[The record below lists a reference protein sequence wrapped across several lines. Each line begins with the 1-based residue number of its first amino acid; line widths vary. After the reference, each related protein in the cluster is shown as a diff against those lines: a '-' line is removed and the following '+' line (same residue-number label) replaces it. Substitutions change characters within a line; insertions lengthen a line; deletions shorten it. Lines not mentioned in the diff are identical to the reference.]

1 MEPNLFKYIW
11 RYSKRDQAAIL
22 LLVVISLPFYF
33 VSLSVPKSIV
43 NTGIIGQGY
52 DGPGDTQSFLAF
64 DLPFSET
71 FFGAPIKVFE
81 GFQLEQESML
91 LALSFA
97 FLALVI
103 VNGLFKFQINTAKG
117 RLGERMLRRLRF
129 ELADRLLRFRILS
142 LRRMK
147 GAEVATMVKDEVE
160 PLGGFIGDA
169 FVTPAFLGG
178 QALTAMAFILVQ
190 SFWLG
195 AIAGGIVLTQALL
208 IPKLR
213 KRILALGRQR
223 QLTARALAGRVSEL
237 LDGAVEVHTND
248 ATHWERAE
256 LSNRLGKIFGICF
269 EIYQR
274 KFFVKFL
281 NNFLSQLTPFIFYS
295 LGGILALRGSLDI
308 GALVAVIAAYKEL
321 PGPVRDLI
329 NWEQQRN
336 DVQIK
341 YEQVIEQFET
351 GEIIDPAM
359 QDPEADTGTP
369 LRGDIVFS
377 ALSLAD
383 DSDNNV
389 VEGVS
394 FKLPMDSAIAIVG
407 GSGSGKEFLPQLI
420 AGLLPVSGGGV
431 SLGGQDV
438 AKLPETVLGRRLGY
452 AGQDSYLFPM
462 SVRENLLYG
471 VKHRPLRD
479 ADYDEADRKMWTAM
493 QAEARRAANSTFDIN
508 ADWVDYEALAVS
520 SEEELRR
527 HLLRVVSLVGFEEDI
542 YRYGLYGAIDPQ
554 EHPDVAEGV
563 LKARA
568 ALAKRL
574 QEEGFTDLVARFDQ
588 DSYNMNATLAENL
601 LFGTPTKPEYAPD
614 ALGGN
619 DLVIGAL
626 QELGLTRKLQEM
638 GLKIAEFTVEIF
650 ADLPPGHPFFEQ
662 FSFISAD
669 DLPDYE
675 AIVGR
680 AEKNDVT
687 GLNEEERGLLL
698 GLPFRY
704 VEARHRL
711 DLVDA
716 AFAEKVVEA
725 RKNLAAAIEVK
736 DPGAVA
742 FYDADS
748 YNGVAS
754 LLDNVLFGRLV
765 YGRAEAQETMERLI
779 GEVLAA
785 LDLRD
790 AVLTAGLD
798 YQVGVGGNRL
808 SAAQKQKTA
817 LARAMIKRPDLLVIN
832 EATAVMDGATRSRIV
847 ETIIDARR
855 QEEEGRRGVFWTLE
869 RATLAQHFDQIV
881 VMKNGRVAE
890 IGRFEELNKDGT
902 ALAELLSSD

>member
-11 RYSKRDQAAIL
+11 RYSRREQIGIL
-22 LLVVISLPFYF
+22 LLVAISLPFYF
-33 VSLSVPKSIV
+33 ISLSVPKDIV

-52 DGPGDTQSFLAF
+52 AGPGDTQSFLAF
-64 DLPFSET
+64 DLPLSET
-71 FFGAPIKVFE
+71 LFGAPITLFE

-91 LALSFA
+91 LGLSFT

-142 LRRMK
+142 LRKMK

-178 QALTAMAFILVQ
+178 QALTAMAFIMVQ
-190 SFWLG
+190 SLWLG
-195 AIAGGIVLTQALL
+195 LIAGAIVLVQALL

-213 KRILALGRQR
+213 KRILVLGRQR
-223 QLTARALAGRVSEL
+223 QLTARALAGRISEL
-237 LDGAVEVHTND
+237 LDGATEVHAND

-256 LSNRLGKIFGICF
+256 ISNRLGLIFGIRF
-269 EIYQR
+269 EIFQR

-281 NNFLSQLTPFIFYS
+281 NNFLSQLTPFIFYA

-308 GALVAVIAAYKEL
+308 GALVAVIAAYKDL

-341 YEQVIEQFET
+341 YEQVIEQFQP
-351 GEIIDPAM
+351 GEIIEPEM
-359 QDPEADTGTP
+359 QDPEADDGQP
-369 LRGDIVFS
+369 LSGAIVFS
-377 ALSLAD
+377 SVSLAD
-383 DSDNNV
+383 DSDNNLI
-389 VEGVS
+389 EGVTLN
-394 FKLPMDSAIAIVG
+394 LPLDSATAVVG
-407 GSGSGKEFLPQLI
+407 DSGSGKEYLPQLI
-420 AGLLPVSGGGV
+420 VGLLPAGGGTLT
-431 SLGGQDV
+431 LGGRDV
-438 AKLPETVLGRRLGY
+438 GKLPEAVIGRRLGY
-452 AGQDSYLFPM
+452 ADNDSYLFPS

-471 VKHRPLRD
+471 VKHRPLRE
-479 ADYDEADRKMWTAM
+479 ADYDEEAKKEWDAAR
-493 QAEARRAANSTFDIN
+493 AEAGRSANSLYDIN
-508 ADWVDYEALAVS
+508 ADWIDYEALGVTN
-520 SEEELRR
+520 EEELRA
-527 HLLRVVSLVGFEEDI
+527 HLLRAVALVGFEDDV
-542 YRYGLYGAIDPQ
+542 YRYGLYGAIDPEERPQ
-554 EHPDVAEGV
+554 VAEGV
-563 LKARA
+563 LQARA

-574 QEEGFTDLVARFDQ
+574 EAEGFTDLVARFDR

-601 LFGTPTKPEYAPD
+601 LFGTPTKPDYAPD

-619 DLVIGAL
+619 RLVIGIL
-626 QELGLTRKLQEM
+626 DDMGLTGKLQEM

-650 ADLPPGHPFFEQ
+650 ADLPPGHPFFDQ
-662 FSFISAD
+662 FSFITAD

-680 AEKNDVT
+680 AEKDDVSS
-687 GLNEEERGLLL
+687 LNEADRTLLL

-716 AFAEKVVEA
+716 AFAAKVVEA
-725 RKNLAAAIEVK
+725 RQTLAKTIEDK

-742 FYDADS
+742 FYDLES

-765 YGRAEAQETMERLI
+765 YGRAEAQETLERII
-779 GEVLAA
+779 GEVLSE
-785 LDLRD
+785 LDLRE
-790 AVLTAGLD
+790 AVLAAGLD
-798 YQVGVGGNRL
+798 YQVGIGGNRL
-808 SAAQKQKTA
+808 SATQRQKTA
-817 LARAMIKRPDLLVIN
+817 LARALVKRPDLLVIN

-847 ETIIDARR
+847 ERVLEARR
-855 QEEEGRRGVFWTLE
+855 QEEEGRRGIFWTLE
-869 RATLAQHFDQIV
+869 RATLAQHFDQVV

-890 IGRFEELNKDGT
+890 VGGFEELNKDGT
-902 ALAELLSSD
+902 ALAGLLSSD